1 MKSVSQSYVWC
12 PAMDSHFDQI
22 VKSCDNCIS
31 TRNFPAK
38 MKEATRSI
46 PTEPWSRLHVD
57 FAGPVYGKM
66 LLIMIDATSKWPEVV
81 PLNTTTETTI
91 RALRSIFAG
100 RGLPLQLVSDN
111 GPQFTSKVFAE
122 FMLANGID
130 HQMGPPYH
138 PETNGLAERL
148 VQTVKKSLKR
158 MEGEPG
164 DFMTKINR
172 FLLGYR
178 NTPHSA
184 TGQTPAILL
193 NNRPLRSRLDLL
205 LPPKEKGESTG
216 KKAVPRSS
224 RLVKTFCQEI
234 SAGRALGRKE

>member
-1 MKSVSQSYVWC
+1 MAGSGAIEHYDGDDYSSPSQ
-12 PAMDSHFDQI
+12 H
-22 VKSCDNCIS
+22 
-31 TRNFPAK
+31 
-38 MKEATRSI
+38 
-46 PTEPWSRLHVD
+46 
-57 FAGPVYGKM
+57 
-66 LLIMIDATSKWPEVV
+66 
-81 PLNTTTETTI
+81 I
-91 RALRSIFAG
+91 RRKRAAIAVGERQWTAIHIQG
-100 RGLPLQLVSDN
+100 
-111 GPQFTSKVFAE
+111 FAE

-130 HQMGPPYH
+130 HQMGAPYH